1 MFAFVCN
8 VYSDG
13 PHLVLTGLIK
23 TSSTASFR
31 GPNNVLLSLPE
42 NYEKLSILYISTD
55 VTKLVWATVT

>member
-1 MFAFVCN
+1 MFVSASVCN

-13 PHLVLTGLIK
+13 PHLVLTQLIK

-42 NYEKLSILYISTD
+42 NYEKLSFVHQYRI
-55 VTKLVWATVT
+55 